1 MTFQL
6 LIGDGAALLGGA
18 SARIAAE
25 DREAFESA
33 HALLARATEQAD
45 SVADAVE
52 AARADGFR
60 QGWQDA
66 NECAGGEIAG
76 RVAELAAALADE
88 TARRRREIAEAAF
101 AGARA
106 IIGALDPD
114 EASVRLAVHALSLVP
129 ADEQVTIACPPAIA
143 VALEAALAGRSGV
156 TVLPR
161 ADLQPLQVELL
172 TASGRVV
179 AGLDVQLAALAERW
193 GVAA

>member
-6 LIGDGAALLGGA
+6 LIGDGAALIGGT
-18 SARIAAE
+18 SGRIAAE
-25 DREAFESA
+25 EREAFESA
-33 HALLARATEQAD
+33 HALLARATEQAA
-45 SVADAVE
+45 SVAEAVE

-66 NECAGGEIAG
+66 NERAGGEIAE
-76 RVAELAAALADE
+76 RVGELAGVLADE
-88 TARRRREIAEAAF
+88 ATRRRREIAEAAF

-106 IIGALDPD
+106 IIGALDPE
-114 EASVRLAVHALSLVP
+114 EASVRLAVHALSQVP
-129 ADEQVTIACPPAIA
+129 ADEQVTIACAPAIA
-143 VALEAALAGRSGV
+143 AALEAALAGRSGI

-172 TASGRVV
+172 TGSGRVV
-179 AGLDVQLAALAERW
+179 ASADVQLAALAERW